1 MNEDNVKYL
10 IRQIRGYLDEL
21 EAEIRN
27 HPENYNLNVDYDD
40 IVSYYQNPANAEEGL

>member
-1 MNEDNVKYL
+1 MNEDNVKRL
-10 IRQIRGYLDEL
+10 LRQIRETLDEL

-27 HPENYNLNVDYDD
+27 HPENYSLDVDYDD